1 MTSTFLIN
9 YAHAQTCNAKTLR
22 KVDLSVARIITIGNS
37 GRQFPEQK
45 GTELKKYC
53 SQNAAYLKEIERYK
67 GKCMKG
73 LSKQIASILI
83 YSIKNS
89 IAQLCN
95 KDSKNEYYRI
105 FPCIITKTKRIPVC
119 TEQHVDTAMNF
130 VRSMLGNA
138 IDLLCSEYSE
148 GSDKCDTLGR
158 PPLNT

>member
-1 MTSTFLIN
+1 MLILFVILASTFLIN

-53 SQNAAYLKEIERYK
+53 S
-67 GKCMKG
+67 
-73 LSKQIASILI
+73 
-83 YSIKNS
+83 
-89 IAQLCN
+89 
-95 KDSKNEYYRI
+95 EYYRI

-158 PPLNT
+158 PPRKLKHQRRTKSFLIPLLDMFDSFPEV